1 MQPAKSRRA
10 SDKSAKDRSARD
22 KPAGPRPVTASYL
35 RNSALHYLST
45 RSASVAMLRQ
55 TLERRAKKRL
65 IVQSLEADTKALIE
79 AAISNLQTLGL
90 VNDQTFADNRAASLA
105 RKGLS
110 KRRIGLGLK
119 LKGIADETI
128 EAAIQPDVDDLE
140 QVHIFIKRKRLGSF
154 RRGGGTPESR
164 TKDLRTLARAGF
176 SFRVAARAL
185 DEPQE

>member
-1 MQPAKSRRA
+1 MKPAKSRRA
-10 SDKSAKDRSARD
+10 SD

-65 IVQSLEADTKALIE
+65 VVTSLEPETKALIE

-90 VNDQTFADNRAASLA
+90 VNDTTFADNRAASLA

-128 EAAIQPDVDDLE
+128 EAAIKHDVDDLT
-140 QVHIFIKRKRLGSF
+140 QVHIFIRRKRLGHF
-154 RRGGGTPESR
+154 RRGGATPETR
-164 TKDLRTLARAGF
+164 DKDLRTLARAGF
-176 SFRVAARAL
+176 SFRIAAAAL